1 MRLSFPPSVLRRLAP
16 SRAVRSY
23 VVIGALAVGA
33 LGVTL
38 MSSPLQRGQAPMI
51 QVANAGELT
60 ELFKTRGYV
69 ADLGAAKPV
78 AVPRILLAAL
88 PPDLDAMAVPAE
100 RKALFLRALLP
111 LVLTVNEEIAA
122 DRAQLLAL
130 EMQLAAGAAA
140 TPEQTDWLAAL
151 ARSYG
156 VAPSDAFPADIAELL
171 PELLPELLR
180 RVDMVPPSLAVA
192 QAALESGW
200 GTSRL
205 AREGNA
211 LFGER
216 TWTRAG
222 LEPLA
227 PEAGASH
234 RARSF
239 ARLLDA
245 VAAYVGNL
253 NTHPAYAEFRQ
264 ARASA
269 RDAGEVPAGA
279 TLVRHLT
286 RYSELGTEYTKAVRG
301 LIRANGL
308 ETLDRA
314 ELLAEGETA

>member
-1 MRLSFPPSVLRRLAP
+1 MRLSFPPSVLRRLVP
-16 SRAVRSY
+16 SRAARSY
-23 VVIGALAVGA
+23 VLAGALAVGA

-69 ADLGAAKPV
+69 ADLGASKPV

-140 TPEQTDWLAAL
+140 TAEQTDWIAAL
-151 ARSYG
+151 ARRYG
-156 VAPSDAFPADIAELL
+156 VALSDGFPADIAELL
-171 PELLPELLR
+171 PELLS

-216 TWTRAG
+216 TWSKAG

-286 RYSELGTEYTKAVRG
+286 RYSELGAEYTKAVRG
-301 LIRANGL
+301 LIRANDL

-314 ELLAEGETA
+314 ELLAEGDTA

>member
-1 MRLSFPPSVLRRLAP
+1 MLA
-16 SRAVRSY
+16 A
-23 VVIGALAVGA
+23 ALAAGA
-33 LGVTL
+33 LGVAL
-38 MSSPLQRGQAPMI
+38 MASPLQRVVEVPMVR
-51 QVANAGELT
+51 VADAGELT

-69 ADLGAAKPV
+69 ADLRASKPV
-78 AVPRILLAAL
+78 EVPRILLASL
-88 PPDLDAMAVPAE
+88 PSDLDAMAVPAE
-100 RKALFLRALLP
+100 RKALFLRVVLP

-130 EMQLAAGAAA
+130 DMALDAGAAP
-140 TPEQTDWLAAL
+140 TPEQSDWLATL
-151 ARSYG
+151 ADHYG
-156 VAPSDAFPADIAELL
+156 VTLSGALPADIAELL
-171 PELLPELLR
+171 R
-180 RVDMVPPSLAVA
+180 RVDIVPPSLAVA

-216 TWTRAG
+216 TWREAG

-227 PEAGASH
+227 PEQGATH

-264 ARASA
+264 ARAAS
-269 RDAGEVPAGA
+269 RDAGEVPAGIL
-279 TLVRHLT
+279 LVRHLT
-286 RYSELGTEYTKAVRG
+286 RYSELGAAYTKAVRG
-301 LIRANGL
+301 LIRANDL
-308 ETLDRA
+308 EALDRA
-314 ELLAEGETA
+314 ELLAEGDTA

>member
-1 MRLSFPPSVLRRLAP
+1 MRLSFPSSVLHRLVP
-16 SRAVRSY
+16 SRAARSR
-23 VVIGALAVGA
+23 VLAAALAAGAVG
-33 LGVTL
+33 VVL
-38 MSSPLQRGQAPMI
+38 MASPLQRGQAPMI
-51 QVANAGELT
+51 QVADAGELS

-78 AVPRILLAAL
+78 TVPRILLAAL

-100 RKALFLRALLP
+100 RKALFLRAVLP

-130 EMQLAAGAAA
+130 DLALAAGTAPTA
-140 TPEQTDWLAAL
+140 EQTDWLAAL
-151 ARSYG
+151 AGRYG
-156 VAPSDAFPADIAELL
+156 VELGGTLPDDIA
-171 PELLPELLR
+171 ELLPELLR

-216 TWTRAG
+216 TWKQAG

-227 PEAGASH
+227 PEAGATH

-253 NTHPAYAEFRQ
+253 NTHPAYAEFRR
-264 ARASA
+264 ARATA
-269 RDAGEVPAGA
+269 RAAGELPEGVA
-279 TLVRHLT
+279 LVRHLT
-286 RYSELGTEYTKAVRG
+286 RYSELGAEYTKAVRG
-301 LIRANGL
+301 LIRANDL

-314 ELLAEGETA
+314 ELMAEGDAA